1 MESEVIWLRP
11 EKSGV
16 GRPAQRSRAE
26 ITEAAVRLADRSGLD
41 AVSMRHVAAEL
52 GTGAGS
58 LYRYV
63 DTRDDLL
70 DLMADHVC
78 AEYELGAPTGDWLS
92 DLVDVGL
99 QAREIYRRHPW
110 LVDLVITRPVVGP
123 NAIEV
128 VEHVLAV
135 LADHPIGDGDKL
147 VAFAMLNAVVASVAQ
162 NERSSTDRF
171 ASARRYVAQVVAEGK
186 HPHLA
191 AVDFPSPPT
200 EDPFPRI
207 LRRVLSGLLTEG
219 EPG

>member
-41 AVSMRHVAAEL
+41 AVSMRQVAAEI

-63 DTRDDLL
+63 DTRDDLI
-70 DLMADHVC
+70 DLMADHVSG
-78 AEYELGAPTGDWLS
+78 EYELGTPTGDWLG
-92 DLVDVGL
+92 DLVEVGL

-110 LVDLVITRPVVGP
+110 MADLAISHPVVGP

-128 VEHVLAV
+128 IEHVLAV
-135 LADHPIGDGDKL
+135 LADHPVSDGDKL
-147 VAFAMLNAVVASVAQ
+147 IAFAMLNAVVASVAQ
-162 NERSSTDRF
+162 NELSPTDRS
-171 ASARRYVAQVVAEGK
+171 AGARRYVAHVAAEGK

-191 AVDFPSPPT
+191 ALEFPSPPT
-200 EDPFPRI
+200 EDPFPEI
-207 LRRVLSGLLTEG
+207 LRRVLSGLLA
-219 EPG
+219 